1 MGKVHASKRPNA
13 LELQTE
19 IAQFTQKVSRFFNQR
34 LTEELAR
41 ESGFVERESK
51 LTGHLFLSVFTF
63 GMSIYGTPSLNELV
77 GLLNLVVPQLDITRQ
92 GLHERINEEAV
103 AFFEKMLSLAIS
115 LELPARL
122 SQAVAALCPR
132 FKRLLIFDSTSFQ
145 LPEELAH
152 YFRGSG
158 GGGSEAAVKI
168 LFGYDF
174 KSYHFFYRLQDGIA
188 HDQLHQEDY
197 LQQIDAGD
205 LEISD
210 LGFFNIKAF
219 ADIDQKGAFYLS
231 RLRSDVRLYHQ
242 TPHGLEEFD
251 LVCFVKNMQVTQT
264 EVEVYLKKDDM
275 ILQTRL
281 VIEKV
286 PDHVKAQRL
295 RKINQSS
302 RKKGYKP
309 RKRVKI
315 LAGFNLYITNAPAT
329 SIPREHIRSLYRI
342 RWQIELI
349 FKNWKSNFALAKVT
363 GKRPERIKC
372 LIYAKLLFIVI
383 TTKIC
388 GAIQNYVWLTS
399 QREVSGFQ
407 AAKHFKIVALLWLVA
422 IVQHPKSVSK
432 LLENATTFIMKQ
444 CLKGKSNKR
453 TYPLALLAKIQ
464 PGLA

>member
-13 LELQTE
+13 LELQAE
-19 IAQFTQKVSRFFNQR
+19 IAQFTEKVSRFFNER

-63 GMSIYGTPSLNELV
+63 GMSIYGTPSLNDLV
-77 GLLNLVVPQLDITRQ
+77 GLLNLVVPQLDLSRQ

-103 AFFEKMLSLAIS
+103 TFFEKMLSFAVR
-115 LELPARL
+115 LELPERL
-122 SQAVAALCPR
+122 SQAVTNLCPR
-132 FKRLLIFDSTSFQ
+132 FKRILIYDSTSFQ
-145 LPEELAH
+145 LPEELAK

-168 LFGYDF
+168 LFGYDL
-174 KSYHFFYRLQDGIA
+174 KSHHFFYRLQDGIA
-188 HDQLHQEDY
+188 HDQLHQDAC
-197 LQQIDAGD
+197 LQQLDAGD
-205 LEISD
+205 WEISD
-210 LGFFNIKAF
+210 LGFFNIETF

-251 LVCFVKNMQVTQT
+251 LVRFVKNLQVDQT
-264 EVEVYLKKDDM
+264 EVEVYLKKGAL

-295 RKINQSS
+295 RKINKNS

-309 RKRVKI
+309 RKRVKT

-329 SIPREHIRSLYRI
+329 HIPRQQIRSLYRI

-372 LIYAKLLFIVI
+372 MIYAKLLFIMI

-388 GAIQNYVWLTS
+388 GAIQNYV
-399 QREVSGFQ
+399 
-407 AAKHFKIVALLWLVA
+407 
-422 IVQHPKSVSK
+422 
-432 LLENATTFIMKQ
+432 
-444 CLKGKSNKR
+444 
-453 TYPLALLAKIQ
+453 
-464 PGLA
+464 